1 MRASGA
7 YSDVADSGF
16 ENSNAYRRDEEEGE
30 EEEDMCQLAVYGHE
44 TAERLRQVSVKAL
57 FRFY

>member
-1 MRASGA
+1 LRASGA

-16 ENSNAYRRDEEEGE
+16 EYSNAYRRDEEEGE

-44 TAERLRQVSVKAL
+44 TAERLRQVSVKAPSRL
-57 FRFY
+57 Y